1 MRIDR
6 RKALALLGLGAAAPA
21 TQARARGPV
30 SFQHGVASGDP
41 LQDRVILWTRL
52 TTRGSEPV
60 SYRWRLDPLDRKGGG
75 KHGGGVTGPD
85 RDFTVKVDVV
95 NLDPGRAYSF
105 QFEAG
110 GTTSPMGR
118 TATLPEGPTK
128 DAVLAVCTC
137 ALYPNGYF
145 NAYGAIARLPRVDA
159 VVHLGDY
166 IYEYGG
172 PGSYGMDSAVAGER
186 PHDPPHECVSLADY
200 RRRHAQYKTD
210 PQLQAAHARAPW
222 IVVWDD
228 HETAN
233 DSWMGGAENHQPA
246 TEGDWNQRKAAA
258 IKAYYE
264 WMPIRE
270 PAGGGFSINRSFD
283 FGDVAS
289 LFMLETRLTARDHQL
304 YPDKEMPAE
313 PTPAELAAWRQRLAD
328 PARKMMSAG
337 QEAWLGRALTASVKA
352 GTPWQVIGNEVI
364 MARLFTPP
372 VHKYMSAEAYAAA
385 KSELSHAGANRL
397 ARIEANAAL
406 GLPWGADMWD
416 GYPAD
421 RQRFYGLVEKAR
433 ANAIVV
439 SGDSH
444 AFWANELWDAETGG
458 KRVAVEFGA
467 PGITSPGPGE
477 SIAAVPLGDAFA
489 KHNREVL
496 FNNQTGK
503 GFVLLTLTHTQAT
516 AELMAVSSIKDR
528 AFTTRPIATYHV
540 TPGAS
545 GVSGL
550 RVAQDTHSAHPG
562 EGRDPDGRSRTR
574 VLGARS
580 RTGQPPAL

>member
-1 MRIDR
+1 MRVDR
-6 RKALALLGLGAAAPA
+6 RGALILLGSGAAAPA
-21 TQARARGPV
+21 TGARAKSAA

-41 LQDRVILWTRL
+41 LQDRVMLWTRISA
-52 TTRGSEPV
+52 RGSQPIP
-60 SYRWRLDPLDRKGGG
+60 YRWRLDPVDGKGGG
-75 KHGGGVTGPD
+75 KHGEGVTGPE

-110 GTTSPMGR
+110 GVASPVGH
-118 TATLPEGPTK
+118 TLTLPDGPTK
-128 DAVLAVCTC
+128 DVVLAVCTC

-172 PGSYGMDSAVAGER
+172 PGSYGMDSAVASQR
-186 PHDPPHECVSLADY
+186 PHDPPHECLSLADY

-233 DSWMGGAENHQPA
+233 DSWMGGAQNHQPA
-246 TEGDWNQRKAAA
+246 TEGDWNVRKAAA

-304 YPDKEMPAE
+304 YPDVELPKAPSAAE
-313 PTPAELAAWRQRLAD
+313 VAAFKQRLAD
-328 PARKMMSAG
+328 PRRKMMSAG
-337 QEAWLGRALTASVKA
+337 QEAWLGKGLAASVRA
-352 GTPWQVIGNEVI
+352 GTPWQVIGNEVV
-364 MARLFTPP
+364 MARLSTPP
-372 VHKYMSAEAYAAA
+372 IRRYMSGPAYAAA
-385 KSELSHAGANRL
+385 KAGLDRAGADRL

-406 GLPWGADMWD
+406 GLPWGTDMWD

-421 RQRFYGLVEKAR
+421 RQRFLGLVAKAR

-444 AFWANELWDAETGG
+444 AFWANELYDAETGG
-458 KRVAVEFGA
+458 KRVAVEFGTA
-467 PGITSPGPGE
+467 GITSPGPGE
-477 SIAAVPLGDAFA
+477 PIAQVPLGEVFA
-489 KHNREVL
+489 KYNREVL
-496 FNNQTGK
+496 FNNQTAK
-503 GFVLLTLTHTQAT
+503 GFLLLTLTHTQAT
-516 AELMAVSSIKDR
+516 AELMAVSSIRDK
-528 AFTTRPIATYHV
+528 AFTTRPIATYRA
-540 TPGAS
+540 TPGAG
-545 GVSGL
+545 GVS
-550 RVAQDTHSAHPG
+550 
-562 EGRDPDGRSRTR
+562 
-574 VLGARS
+574 
-580 RTGQPPAL
+580 ALKQI

>member
-1 MRIDR
+1 MRVDR
-6 RKALALLGLGAAAPA
+6 RRALVLLGLGATAPA
-21 TQARARGPV
+21 TTAAAKSEV
-30 SFQHGVASGDP
+30 SFQHGVGSGDP
-41 LQDRVILWTRL
+41 LQDRVLLWTRI
-52 TTRGSEPV
+52 TQRGGDDIA
-60 SYRWRLDPLDRKGGG
+60 YRWRLDPVDRKGGG
-75 KHGGGVTGPD
+75 KRGEGVTGSD
-85 RDFTVKVDVV
+85 RDFTVKVDVT
-95 NLDPGRAYSF
+95 NLEPGRAYSF

-110 GTTSPMGR
+110 GVKSPVGR
-118 TATLPEGPTK
+118 TATLPDGPTK
-128 DAVLAVCTC
+128 DVVLAVCTC

-145 NAYGAIARLPRVDA
+145 NAYGAIARLRRVDA

-172 PGSYGMDSAVAGER
+172 PVSYGMDSTVAGER
-186 PHDPPHECVSLADY
+186 PHDPNHECVSLADY

-246 TEGDWNQRKAAA
+246 SEGDWNLRKAAA

-270 PAGGGFSINRSFD
+270 PVGGGFAINRSFD

-313 PTPAELAAWRQRLAD
+313 PTAADVAAWRKRLDD

-337 QEAWLGRALTASVKA
+337 QEAWLGHGLAASVKA
-352 GTPWQVIGNEVI
+352 GTPWQVIGNEVV

-372 VHKYMSAEAYAAA
+372 IHKYMSPEAYAAA
-385 KSELSHAGANRL
+385 KSQLSHAGANRL

-433 ANAIVV
+433 ANCIVV

-444 AFWANELWDAETGG
+444 AFWANELYDAETGG
-458 KRVAVEFGA
+458 KRVAVEFGTA
-467 PGITSPGPGE
+467 GITSPGPGE
-477 SIAAVPLGDAFA
+477 SLPRIPLGEVFD

-496 FNNQTGK
+496 YNNQTAH
-503 GFVLLTLTHTQAT
+503 GFLLLTLTHAAAT
-516 AELMAVSSIKDR
+516 GELIAVSSIRDK
-528 AFTTRPIATYHV
+528 AFTSKAIATYRA
-540 TPGAS
+540 TPGGA

-550 RVAQDTHSAHPG
+550 KAV
-562 EGRDPDGRSRTR
+562 
-574 VLGARS
+574 
-580 RTGQPPAL
+580 